1 MGIVVGGKD
10 AWKVYKTG
18 ELVVAFHWVGS
29 QGNDPEPTMCLY
41 PAHPSRKA
49 GVVMIGI
56 SSAYKYADPRSG
68 DPTPYLVQQTIPFAE
83 HMGMVATSGLLRKI
97 ANTVVDFMNDLVM
110 MPPEPEELEAIR
122 RAKEGKAGEM
132 SIIANGQTIMTAEV

>member
-1 MGIVVGGKD
+1 MGLTVGGSD
-10 AWKVYKTG
+10 AWKVHRTG

-29 QGNDPEPTMCLY
+29 GGKDPEPTMCLY

-49 GVVMIGI
+49 GVVMIGL
-56 SSAYKYADPRSG
+56 SSAYKYADSRSG

-97 ANTVVDFMNDLVM
+97 ADTVADFLPDLLK
-110 MPPEPEELEAIR
+110 MPNEPLELEAIR
-122 RAKEGKAGEM
+122 KAKEGKVGEM
-132 SIIANGQTIMTAEV
+132 AIIANGEKVLEVEV